1 MTINIAALGKHA
13 KLALRLPVSWAILS
27 SFLVTAHLISDYF
40 AFSFPAPLSAMLAL
54 FLALQLGLL
63 KLHWLQPGTQP
74 LLNFMPLFFVPAA
87 AKVVEHSPLIA
98 EHWLVLLLCLFLVP
112 ALGLI
117 SIGFLMQ
124 RLRGTS

>member
-1 MTINIAALGKHA
+1 MTINTAALGKHV
-13 KLALRLPVSWAILS
+13 KMALQLLISWAILS
-27 SFLVTAHLISDYF
+27 TFLVVAHLVSAHF
-40 AFSFPAPLSAMLAL
+40 ALTFPAPLSAMLAL
-54 FLALQLGLL
+54 FIALQLGLV
-63 KLHWLQPGTQP
+63 KLHWLLPGTQP

-87 AKVVEHSPLIA
+87 AKVVEHSPLIS

-124 RLRGTS
+124 KLRGAS